1 MSDKVQRAL
10 LLERAMQRSSRDRAM
25 SPAQRDALVARALA
39 RSKSRTNDCSSEA
52 SQPDNAAQ
60 MARHDLFVGKH
71 QYSDG
76 SDTPN
81 VEVNIVKSQCLEQL
95 VCLEKGSCSRRR

>member
-1 MSDKVQRAL
+1 MTANMSDKEQRAL

-39 RSKSRTNDCSSEA
+39 RSKSRTNYCSEA
-52 SQPDNAAQ
+52 SQPGNAAQ

-76 SDTPN
+76 SDSPN
-81 VEVNIVKSQCLEQL
+81 VEVNIVKSQC
-95 VCLEKGSCSRRR
+95 